1 MELRVV
7 PFSTEHME
15 DAAGLLAARH
25 AQHRRTEPLLPAR
38 FEAPA
43 AAREQIAA
51 AWSAEDASGAAALRR
66 GRLVGYLIAAPRDKA
81 VWGKNVWVDAAG
93 MAAED
98 PEVVRDL
105 YAAAAATWVE
115 HERRRHY
122 VLVPATDQ
130 VLVDSW
136 FRLGFG
142 QQQAH
147 GVREVMTPPRART
160 PEGLEV
166 RKPREGDIEALIA
179 VDMVLPRINRDSP
192 IFSPHP
198 LPTVDALRT
207 EWRSTLTEDVESILI
222 GCIEGRPVACWS
234 FCDIELSG
242 HHRGL
247 AGADGACYLSFAAT
261 LPEARSLGIGTAL
274 TDASLAKAAGEGYA
288 AMVTDWRVTNL
299 LASRFWP
306 RRGFRTS
313 FLRLHRSIP

>member
-1 MELRVV
+1 VELTVV
-7 PFSTEHME
+7 PFSTEHVE

-51 AWSAEDASGAAALRR
+51 AWSIENASGAAAFRR
-66 GRLVGYLIAAPRDKA
+66 GRLVGYLVAAPRDKA

-105 YAAAAATWVE
+105 YAAAAAMWVE

-130 VLVDSW
+130 LLVDAW

-147 GVREVMTPPRART
+147 GVREVTTPPRAGS

-166 RKPREGDIEALIA
+166 RKPREEDIEALIA

-198 LPTVDALRT
+198 LPTVDAMRT
-207 EWRSTLTEDVESILI
+207 EWQSTLAGGVETILI
-222 GCIEGRPVACWS
+222 GCVDSRPVACWS
-234 FCDIELSG
+234 
-242 HHRGL
+242 
-247 AGADGACYLSFAAT
+247 
-261 LPEARSLGIGTAL
+261 
-274 TDASLAKAAGEGYA
+274 
-288 AMVTDWRVTNL
+288 
-299 LASRFWP
+299 
-306 RRGFRTS
+306 
-313 FLRLHRSIP
+313 